1 MYGMISQTVRYALRI
16 LGQLADHPGEWL
28 RAEQIAATTDIPSNY
43 LSKIL
48 NQLRKRGIVL
58 SQKGWGGGFML
69 PKTSSGI
76 PIAEVVDIFDG
87 RKDSRECIFGLPLC
101 QSEAPCPLHEP
112 WERIHD
118 GYMEMLRTVTVQEL
132 QQVTKNRAGASSG
145 EPPSHRRRGPKASAK
160 IHKPKKE

>member
-1 MYGMISQTVRYALRI
+1 MISQTVRYALRI
-16 LGQLADHPGEWL
+16 LGQLADHPGAWL

-69 PKTSSGI
+69 PKDSSGV

-87 RKDSRECIFGLPLC
+87 RKNSRECIFGLPLC
-101 QSEAPCPLHEP
+101 KADAPCPLHEP
-112 WERIHD
+112 WERIQK

-132 QQVTKNRAGASSG
+132 QQVTKNRAAASNAR
-145 EPPSHRRRGPKASAK
+145 PASHRRRGPKAATKFSGL
-160 IHKPKKE
+160 KKK